1 MVEVTTTGKTKA
13 NKAALWLSVDPKPK
27 SQSNNKNEWDKNN
40 AERFSRSTDRAYNY
54 KPNYRWI
61 NATKYLRRD
70 NVIKA
75 IIIKNC
81 INNCYLT
88 LNNVKQYDVR
98 IKEIIYFH
106 TSLLFWSH

>member
-54 KPNYRWI
+54 KPN
-61 NATKYLRRD
+61 
-70 NVIKA
+70 
-75 IIIKNC
+75 
-81 INNCYLT
+81 
-88 LNNVKQYDVR
+88 
-98 IKEIIYFH
+98 
-106 TSLLFWSH
+106 